1 MRKIGDVINETAGRP
16 FYKRMDDFAK
26 SVEALS
32 INNYTTK
39 NTAGVTSTV
48 YHDGGE
54 LTIQKE
60 SISIQDIFGGSPAID
75 KILKED
81 YNTITAF
88 VDVPESLSYND
99 YKQVIIYT
107 TSFDYESIEDSRMP
121 RCSVL

>member
-1 MRKIGDVINETAGRP
+1 MRYWEQIGDVINETVGRS

-26 SVEALS
+26 SIEALS

-60 SISIQDIFGGSPAID
+60 SISI
-75 KILKED
+75 
-81 YNTITAF
+81 
-88 VDVPESLSYND
+88 
-99 YKQVIIYT
+99 
-107 TSFDYESIEDSRMP
+107 
-121 RCSVL
+121 

>member
-1 MRKIGDVINETAGRP
+1 
-16 FYKRMDDFAK
+16 MDDFAK